1 MIEAEKD
8 SKAVLI
14 PIALSVVLVVVLAIC
29 VRQLMNRSDKEQ
41 QEEAANRAMK
51 IKNLNEQ
58 ELSDCKSNVID
69 LGATMKQ
76 NDYDKVNRDSN
87 VNTFEVSMRGGLDEY
102 STQYDPNNDFA
113 VFGVGDKTRGGVQSM
128 KEKMNLADIV
138 DDVVEEESDEHSP
151 VAKNRGHTALP

>member
-102 STQYDPNNDFA
+102 ATQYDPNNDFA

-128 KEKMNLADIV
+128 KEKMNLADVV
-138 DDVVEEESDEHSP
+138 DNVVEEDSDEHSP
-151 VAKNRGHTALP
+151 VA